1 MFATETN
8 QLPGQQQN
16 PKQMKKNFLLAVA
29 ISALISSCEMTDETF
44 IQEMNTNQNEVTKK
58 KSSLNEVELYYAVM
72 NAFSYDELESYKN
85 NLAAFEKHTNDYT
98 NRILGSSTAY
108 EVIDTKQLSS
118 ILIDPDEVVNQ
129 LNCSKQVKMMIHT
142 ILKFDGK
149 VLIDSSLFTEEEH
162 KLLFVLSCLQAD
174 DSINDS
180 GWKRKRTIAFAYG
193 AQYNITQAILYA
205 GAVELSM

>member
-1 MFATETN
+1 
-8 QLPGQQQN
+8 
-16 PKQMKKNFLLAVA
+16 MKKNFLLAVA

-44 IQEMNTNQNEVTKK
+44 IQEKNTNKNEVTEK
-58 KSSLNEVELYYAVM
+58 KSALNEVEFYYTIM
-72 NAFSYDELESYKN
+72 NAFSYDELESYEN
-85 NLAAFEKHTNDYT
+85 NLAVFEKHTNDYT

-108 EVIDTKQLSS
+108 EAIDTKQLSS
-118 ILIDPDEVVNQ
+118 ILMDPDEVVNQ

-149 VLIDSSLFTEEEH
+149 VLIDSSLFTEDEH

-193 AQYNITQAILYA
+193 AQYSITKAILYA
-205 GAVELSM
+205 GAVELSI

>member
-1 MFATETN
+1 LL
-8 QLPGQQQN
+8 QKQISYPGSNKN

-44 IQEMNTNQNEVTKK
+44 IQEKNTNKNEVTEK
-58 KSSLNEVELYYAVM
+58 KSALNEVELYYTII
-72 NAFSYDELESYKN
+72 NAFSYDELESYEN
-85 NLAAFEKHTNDYT
+85 NLAVFEKHTNDYT

-108 EVIDTKQLSS
+108 EAIDTKQLSS
-118 ILIDPDEVVNQ
+118 ILMDPDEVVNQ

-149 VLIDSSLFTEEEH
+149 VLIDSSLFTEDEH

-193 AQYNITQAILYA
+193 AQYSITKAILYA
-205 GAVELSM
+205 GAVELSI

>member
-1 MFATETN
+1 
-8 QLPGQQQN
+8 
-16 PKQMKKNFLLAVA
+16 MKKNFLLAVA

-44 IQEMNTNQNEVTKK
+44 IQEKNTNKNEVTEK
-58 KSSLNEVELYYAVM
+58 KSALNEVELYYTIM
-72 NAFSYDELESYKN
+72 NAFSYNQLESYEN
-85 NLAAFEKHTNDYT
+85 NLAVFEKHTNDYT

-108 EVIDTKQLSS
+108 EAIDTKQLSS
-118 ILIDPDEVVNQ
+118 IVMDPDEVVNQ

-149 VLIDSSLFTEEEH
+149 VLINSSLFTEEEH

-193 AQYNITQAILYA
+193 AQYSITKAILYA
-205 GAVELSM
+205 GAVELSI

>member
-1 MFATETN
+1 
-8 QLPGQQQN
+8 
-16 PKQMKKNFLLAVA
+16 MKKNFLLAVA

-44 IQEMNTNQNEVTKK
+44 IQEKNTNKNEVTEK
-58 KSSLNEVELYYAVM
+58 KSALNEVELYYTIM
-72 NAFSYDELESYKN
+72 NAFSYDELESYEN
-85 NLAAFEKHTNDYT
+85 NLAVFEKHTNDYT

-108 EVIDTKQLSS
+108 EAIDTKQLSS
-118 ILIDPDEVVNQ
+118 ILMDPDEVVNQ

-149 VLIDSSLFTEEEH
+149 VLIDSSLFTEDEH

-193 AQYNITQAILYA
+193 AQYSITKAILYA
-205 GAVELSM
+205 GAVELSI

>member
-1 MFATETN
+1 
-8 QLPGQQQN
+8 
-16 PKQMKKNFLLAVA
+16 
-29 ISALISSCEMTDETF
+29 
-44 IQEMNTNQNEVTKK
+44 
-58 KSSLNEVELYYAVM
+58 M
-72 NAFSYDELESYKN
+72 NAFSYDKQESYKN

-98 NRILGSSTAY
+98 SRILGASTAY

-118 ILIDPDEVVNQ
+118 ILIDPDEMVNQ

-149 VLIDSSLFTEEEH
+149 VLIDSSLFTEDEH

-180 GWKRKRTIAFAYG
+180 GWKRKRTIAFAHG
-193 AQYNITQAILYA
+193 AQHNITQAILYA
-205 GAVELSM
+205 GAVELCM

>member
-1 MFATETN
+1 
-8 QLPGQQQN
+8 
-16 PKQMKKNFLLAVA
+16 MKKNFLLAVA

-44 IQEMNTNQNEVTKK
+44 IQEKNTNKNEVTEK
-58 KSSLNEVELYYAVM
+58 KSALNEVELYYTII
-72 NAFSYDELESYKN
+72 NAFSYDELESYEN
-85 NLAAFEKHTNDYT
+85 NLAVFEKHTNDYT

-108 EVIDTKQLSS
+108 EAIDTKQLSS
-118 ILIDPDEVVNQ
+118 ILMDPDEVVNQ

-149 VLIDSSLFTEEEH
+149 VLIDSSLFTEDEH

-193 AQYNITQAILYA
+193 AQYSITKAILYA
-205 GAVELSM
+205 GAVELSI